1 MSRLSLIAG
10 AVVVEAADKDG
21 YSGLDPFAC
30 ACGETKVKRSAEE
43 KVGRDVTG
51 SRISIEI

>member
-1 MSRLSLIAG
+1 MSLIAG

-30 ACGETKVKRSAEE
+30 ACGETKVKRSAEG
-43 KVGRDVTG
+43 KVERDVTG